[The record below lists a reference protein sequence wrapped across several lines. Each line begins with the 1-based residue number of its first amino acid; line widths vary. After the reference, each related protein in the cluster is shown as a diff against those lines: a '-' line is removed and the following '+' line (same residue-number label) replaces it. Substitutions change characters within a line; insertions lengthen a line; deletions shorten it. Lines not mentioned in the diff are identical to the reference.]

1 MVAAFGLAIARQRWR
16 SQTGR
21 DGAGSKGQRRPLVLP
36 FLHQQYPGMM
46 AIHLVRDGRDMA
58 YANNQDR
65 QRCLRHI
72 AIGAASRL
80 LPRPIQSTKFWPQIN
95 LAAARHGEAVFAED
109 YTRPIRELCS
119 SPVATLSGLL
129 KFMKCDTWACA
140 PTLVHPPLLA
150 TAGPRDPEEIAAIVR
165 FGVQALR
172 RFDYPS
178 NAG

>member
-46 AIHLVRDGRDMA
+46 AIHLVRDGRAMA

-80 LPRPIQSTKFWPQIN
+80 LPRPIQSTKVVVSNQSCRCPPRRSGVRRG
-95 LAAARHGEAVFAED
+95 LHAADSGTVFKPSCHLERTLEIHEVRHFG
-109 YTRPIRELCS
+109 P
-119 SPVATLSGLL
+119 
-129 KFMKCDTWACA
+129 A
-140 PTLVHPPLLA
+140 P
-150 TAGPRDPEEIAAIVR
+150 
-165 FGVQALR
+165 LR
-172 RFDYPS
+172 WCTPHY
-178 NAG
+178 